1 MALSFNACLP
11 VTCVITSYLGHGN
24 SFWTAENL
32 FQTIWTGEEYGFD
45 QPLTDEEDESSG
57 DGNDRARESNHFV
70 IIPPLDEK
78 SEILI
83 IFFLFF
89 SIRRAVANVFS
100 TTWAAEGGVCLNK
113 VIGSVDREVDSSNQ
127 NNTICLLLL
136 SGFRAFRSHLAKTCW
151 KSRWETCKKNI
162 KRGRFFPLRLNP
174 VHPSSAFEDLVDKK
188 WENHQRISNI
198 LEVSLTSLFLI
209 SLRLRMTWAPCGL
222 PLINTR

>member
-1 MALSFNACLP
+1 METAFELRKICFRRSGLGKNMALTNLLQMKR
-11 VTCVITSYLGHGN
+11 TSLQATVMTEHVR
-24 SFWTAENL
+24 AIIL
-32 FQTIWTGEEYGFD
+32 
-45 QPLTDEEDESSG
+45 SSSH
-57 DGNDRARESNHFV
+57 RLMKKV
-70 IIPPLDEK
+70 K
-78 SEILI
+78 SWY
-83 IFFLFF
+83 FFYFLFF
-89 SIRRAVANVFS
+89 SIRRAVANGFS

-113 VIGSVDREVDSSNQ
+113 VIGSVDREVGSSNQ

-136 SGFRAFRSHLAKTCW
+136 SGFRAFRSHLVKTCW
-151 KSRWETCKKNI
+151 KSRWETCKWNI

-222 PLINTR
+222 PLINTRKQVLLYWCKTNGA